1 MKVDTIEELDY
12 NLSIKSANLKI
23 KKLENTLDYYI
34 NEKNRYY
41 NMTQPKSASMSERV
55 QGGNREDK
63 NAKYVVACERLDPII
78 DDLNYQ
84 IKNLSTFVENSLKL
98 FGEYNDIEKK
108 IYNLRTNN
116 ISYEKSHNGKKMEWW
131 KISESIGLS
140 ERQCRRIYVK
150 MINNRNID

>member
-1 MKVDTIEELDY
+1 MKVETIEEVDC

-23 KKLENTLDYYI
+23 KKLENNLTYYI
-34 NEKNRYY
+34 SEKNRYY

-84 IKNLSTFVENSLKL
+84 IKNLSTFLENSLKL
-98 FGEYNDIEKK
+98 LGKYNDIEKK
-108 IYNLRTNN
+108 IYDLRLNN
-116 ISYEKSHNGKKMEWW
+116 ILYEKLHRGKKMEWW
-131 KISESIGLS
+131 KIAENVGLS
-140 ERQCRRIYVK
+140 ERQCRRIYSK
-150 MINNRNID
+150 LINKRNID